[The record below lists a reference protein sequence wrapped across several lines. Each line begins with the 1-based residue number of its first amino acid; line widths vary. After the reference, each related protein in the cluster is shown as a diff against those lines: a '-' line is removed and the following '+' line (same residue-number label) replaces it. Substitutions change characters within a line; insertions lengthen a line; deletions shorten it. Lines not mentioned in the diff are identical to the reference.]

1 MCHFITATLPQ
12 GANID
17 LASGVFRSHD
27 LGFKV
32 VHNPHV
38 SPQLNPGE
46 TYILTTRGRCDCGT
60 ALGVLNRHGPS
71 NDLTYESEVANLR
84 KQGWSGTK
92 VQRWLKQKREAEE
105 KRKEEVNSRAQG
117 GMADAERWVNL
128 VSELLHSGHANKV
141 GVLLHL
147 YHGGVET
154 ERSQYLG
161 AAEIEI
167 GRFEPRIRH
176 EDERGHFVRV
186 SPLIGQRYTART
198 PG

>member
-17 LASGVFRSHD
+17 LAVQVFRSHG

-46 TYILTTRGRCDCGT
+46 TYILTTRGHCDCGT
-60 ALGVLNRHGPS
+60 ALGSLNRRGPS
-71 NDLTYESEVANLR
+71 KDLTYEGEAAKLR
-84 KQGWSGTK
+84 KQGWSGAK
-92 VQRWLKQKREAEE
+92 VQRWLKQKREAED
-105 KRKEEVNSRAQG
+105 KRNKEVGARAQG

-128 VSELLHSGHANKV
+128 VNDLLQSGHTKKV

-147 YHGGVET
+147 YRGGVET
-154 ERSQYLG
+154 ERVNISERRKVRLADLSPEYVM
-161 AAEIEI
+161 
-167 GRFEPRIRH
+167 RMS
-176 EDERGHFVRV
+176 EDILYEF
-186 SPLIGQRYTART
+186 LT
-198 PG
+198 

>member
-12 GANID
+12 GATID
-17 LASGVFRSHD
+17 LATQVFRSHH

-38 SPQLNPGE
+38 SPQLHPGE
-46 TYILTTRGRCDCGT
+46 TYILTTRGQCDCGT
-60 ALGVLNRHGPS
+60 ALGALNRNGPS
-71 NDLTYESEVANLR
+71 KDLTHEGEAEKLR
-84 KQGWSGTK
+84 ILGWSGAK

-105 KRKEEVNSRAQG
+105 KRKEEIDARAQR

-128 VSELLHSGHANKV
+128 VTDLLQSGHANSV

-154 ERSQYLG
+154 EHINISERRKVRLADLSPEYVM
-161 AAEIEI
+161 
-167 GRFEPRIRH
+167 RMS
-176 EDERGHFVRV
+176 EDILYEFLR
-186 SPLIGQRYTART
+186 
-198 PG
+198 